1 MIIQINVSTTSFTTS
16 TDDRVAICFGYTT
29 FDALV
34 RFTYSFG
41 FRYLL

>member
-1 MIIQINVSTTSFTTS
+1 VIIQINVSTTSFTTP
-16 TDDRVAICFGYTT
+16 TGDRLAICFGYTT

-34 RFTYSFG
+34 GFTYSFS